1 MVPCN
6 VMIFR
11 GTAPSELGVL
21 LKVPLYT
28 VGTLFSFD

>member
-6 VMIFR
+6 VMAFR

-21 LKVPLYT
+21 KVPLYPA
-28 VGTLFSFD
+28 GTLFSFD